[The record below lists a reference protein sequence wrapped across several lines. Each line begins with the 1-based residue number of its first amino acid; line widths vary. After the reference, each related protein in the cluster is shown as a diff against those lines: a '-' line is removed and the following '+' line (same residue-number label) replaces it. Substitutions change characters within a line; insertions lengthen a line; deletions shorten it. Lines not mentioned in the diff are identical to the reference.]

1 MTTTPIAY
9 IGIPSDDIRKVV
21 NAPLVEM
28 IKQALIGR
36 VNCQRPK
43 KSQGVGYNYILNQSV
58 RQYVV
63 PEENIHVTVAAQE
76 LWNMLFLNSPEPKPD
91 IRVYAYQDRIYPSN
105 DVLAVDTYNGNAKNK
120 RIKRNVVKGEPI
132 EFNKLFIEEH
142 TTPIAD
148 MAKALLYRLEASPKK
163 ELSSSEIVEILDKM
177 HVTKML
183 KDENIKISLS
193 KGRIATKDIITMTSQ
208 DVFNKICQ
216 STIGYPHD
224 YVCSDTPTKA
234 DRILAKYKKNPTGDL
249 KGFVDK
255 CESSAR
261 LEKNG
266 LGK

>member
-1 MTTTPIAY
+1 MTSPIVY
-9 IGIPSDDIRKVV
+9 VGIPSDDIRQAI
-21 NAPLVEM
+21 NMPLVEM

-43 KSQGVGYNYILNQSV
+43 QSQGVGYNYILNQSV

-63 PEENIHVTVAAQE
+63 PEENIHVTVDAQA
-76 LWNMLFLNSPEPKPD
+76 LWDKLFLNSPEPKPD
-91 IRVYAYQDRIYPSN
+91 IRVYAYQDRIYPTN

-163 ELSSSEIVEILDKM
+163 ELSSSEIVDILDKM

-183 KDENIKISLS
+183 KVENSKILLNN
-193 KGRIATKDIITMTSQ
+193 GRIEPNDIITMTSQ
-208 DVFNKICQ
+208 EIFNKIIQ
-216 STIGYPHD
+216 SSIGYPQD
-224 YVCSDTPTKA
+224 YVRSGIPSKA

-249 KGFVDK
+249 REFVDK
-255 CESSAR
+255 FRSSVR
-261 LEKNG
+261 LNKDG
-266 LGK
+266 LTK